1 MLFLK
6 KLIPII
12 SAYIALVIVSFENKH
27 NYIIELIELQ
37 QAIYER
43 LYFYKCNFQLQ
54 KTCPFK

>member
-12 SAYIALVIVSFENKH
+12 SAYITLVIVSFENKH

-37 QAIYER
+37 QPIYES
-43 LYFYKCNFQLQ
+43 LYFY
-54 KTCPFK
+54 